1 MKSRRRSRK
10 NPLGPFTGRPMLAGV
25 LAWMSV
31 GAVGNVVLA
40 SIKKNQT
47 DPALAAATVQAAA
60 MGLLVGQIAA
70 SIAAYRAAATPKA

>member
-1 MKSRRRSRK
+1 
-10 NPLGPFTGRPMLAGV
+10 
-25 LAWMSV
+25 MSV